1 VWHARARSIGKARV
15 SCSAPGETQ
24 IYRSVLTVSA
34 PWRTR
39 PSWFACE
46 WHHRLAR
53 FPTQSDAEPRSEG
66 AVARVGVGRIHWKF
80 DGLTEEGRQAQLSPK
95 VRCRESSTAVRALA
109 SAFKTRK
116 IKKKY
121 RGARFVRNRID
132 RKTPPDHRRAA
143 GGLKAHLLV
152 DPPFV
157 SGPFARFVKKNE
169 PRAAS
174 RERARG
180 SSPRSTR
187 ASRGNPSGTT
197 SRP

>member
-1 VWHARARSIGKARV
+1 MGPERDSDLSIGTH
-15 SCSAPGETQ
+15 GE
-24 IYRSVLTVSA
+24 RAL
-34 PWRTR
+34 
-39 PSWFACE
+39 
-46 WHHRLAR
+46 
-53 FPTQSDAEPRSEG
+53 SDAPLAVLHVSDITALPVSRHKGDAKPRSEG

-143 GGLKAHLLV
+143 CGLKAYLLV

>member
-1 VWHARARSIGKARV
+1 
-15 SCSAPGETQ
+15 
-24 IYRSVLTVSA
+24 
-34 PWRTR
+34 
-39 PSWFACE
+39 
-46 WHHRLAR
+46 
-53 FPTQSDAEPRSEG
+53 
-66 AVARVGVGRIHWKF
+66 
-80 DGLTEEGRQAQLSPK
+80 
-95 VRCRESSTAVRALA
+95 
-109 SAFKTRK
+109 
-116 IKKKY
+116 
-121 RGARFVRNRID
+121 
-132 RKTPPDHRRAA
+132 
-143 GGLKAHLLV
+143 LV